1 MTSNSL
7 TENEEHG
14 IPSQILKTIFGLHAS
29 FIFQLDPNM
38 CGFLYIWRVFWSPSD
53 TKL

>member
-14 IPSQILKTIFGLHAS
+14 SLTNFEDHFWIARLIYF
-29 FIFQLDPNM
+29 LDPNM
-38 CGFLYIWRVFWSPSD
+38 CGFLYIWRVFWSHSD